1 MYATVEVVLCR
12 AIHERLFGA
21 WCADVDGS
29 ARLPETLT
37 VDALFVQ
44 NGADYTIS
52 VQTDRITLFAT
63 IVTTPGYVTTG
74 YE

>member
-1 MYATVEVVLCR
+1 
-12 AIHERLFGA
+12 
-21 WCADVDGS
+21 
-29 ARLPETLT
+29 
-37 VDALFVQ
+37 VQ

-74 YE
+74 CE